1 MTNAVFMALRPFFC
15 PFQFC
20 CMNYILLY
28 FVLFAYS
35 RRFDEYGEACALEEN
50 KDKLWYSV
58 DNNLYDDKLLYT

>member
-1 MTNAVFMALRPFFC
+1 
-15 PFQFC
+15 
-20 CMNYILLY
+20 MNYILLY